1 MWPLDLGRAAQPV
14 MGLNVSQQ
22 RIAGSGVGNTSSGSV
37 GEGPGQHTM
46 FCGV

>member
-1 MWPLDLGRAAQPV
+1 MWPLDLGRAAQP
-14 MGLNVSQQ
+14 NVSQQ
-22 RIAGSGVGNTSSGSV
+22 RIVGGGVGNTSSGSV